1 MVNPLNGDNSAQTRP
16 FKRESTLEVIHWI
29 KKSEIR
35 HSEFRF
41 DIRRLVSG
49 RFLGVKRHRKAE
61 TGPLEAPIFEELGQR
76 ARIQD
81 ALHVDDDCFLALP
94 EQFDNVLLPHL

>member
-1 MVNPLNGDNSAQTRP
+1 MVTAQHRTNRP
-16 FKRESTLEVIHWI
+16 KRESTLEVIHWI
-29 KKSEIR
+29 KKSEIQHR
-35 HSEFRF
+35 GFHF

-49 RFLGVKRHRKAE
+49 RFLGGKRHYRKAE
-61 TGPLEAPIFEELGQR
+61 SGRLEAPIFEELWQL

-94 EQFDNVLLPHL
+94 EQFDDVLLTHL

>member
-1 MVNPLNGDNSAQTRP
+1 MVTAQHRP
-16 FKRESTLEVIHWI
+16 NRSKRESTLEVIHWI
-29 KKSEIR
+29 KKSEIQ
-35 HSEFRF
+35 HSGFRF
-41 DIRRLVSG
+41 DIPVGER
-49 RFLGVKRHRKAE
+49 RFLGVKRHYRKPE
-61 TGPLEAPIFEELGQR
+61 TSRLEAPIFEELRQR